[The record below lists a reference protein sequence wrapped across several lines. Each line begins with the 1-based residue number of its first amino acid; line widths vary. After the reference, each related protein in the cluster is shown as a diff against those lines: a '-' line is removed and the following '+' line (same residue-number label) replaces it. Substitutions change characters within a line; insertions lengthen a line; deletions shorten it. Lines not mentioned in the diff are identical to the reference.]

1 MSFMSASGTTE
12 HLSHALKED
21 IKKTLSITV
30 WQQGNWKVFLPSLGK
45 RAFNTSQDS
54 HTLLRHTINSVFYWY
69 NFVSYLPQQFYTE
82 QQVHMQIF

>member
-21 IKKTLSITV
+21 IKNPFQLLHS
-30 WQQGNWKVFLPSLGK
+30 NWKVFLPSLGK

-54 HTLLRHTINSVFYWY
+54 HTLLRHTINGVFYWY

-82 QQVHMQIF
+82 QKVHMQIF